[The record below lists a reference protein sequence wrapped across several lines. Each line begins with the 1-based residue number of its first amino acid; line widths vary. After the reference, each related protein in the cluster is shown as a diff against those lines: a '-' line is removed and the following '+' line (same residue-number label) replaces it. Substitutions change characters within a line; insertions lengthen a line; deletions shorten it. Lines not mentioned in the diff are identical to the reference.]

1 MERFLKLA
9 LIVLIPVI
17 LWFTTPPEGLTDTAW
32 RLLGF
37 YIAGIVGL
45 ILKPYPILCI
55 CIILRQCKRYL
66 GRLRL
71 HSIVDDYCCV
81 LLERC
86 IW

>member
-32 RLLGF
+32 RLLG

-45 ILKPYPILCI
+45 ILNHTQFKLFY
-55 CIILRQCKRYL
+55 
-66 GRLRL
+66 
-71 HSIVDDYCCV
+71 
-81 LLERC
+81 
-86 IW
+86 

>member
-45 ILKPYPILCI
+45 ILKPYP
-55 CIILRQCKRYL
+55 
-66 GRLRL
+66 
-71 HSIVDDYCCV
+71 
-81 LLERC
+81 
-86 IW
+86 